1 MNNTAT
7 IRSQA
12 MLGTSHSWAVTMRSL
27 LMELAKM
34 DHKLDLHSI
43 NGYKLF
49 PDELVPFVENNYA
62 SHDLDLTY
70 TLPRNFKDRFLST
83 SSSRMAI
90 YNYESS
96 HLPAVWKDA
105 HTHLDYILPSSNFT
119 KEVFVRGGWP
129 ENKCIVIPHGIH
141 PAEFEN
147 KNKVTNIRSKKT
159 FKFLNVSIPHYR
171 KNIATLIDA
180 YYSEFNFDEDVVLI
194 LKTSLSKP
202 KYKFECDVM
211 KEIISVQNL
220 RKHKGKKLPQVE
232 IIQHRY
238 DSMVPLYN
246 SCDCLVSASS
256 AEGFGLPL
264 LEALAANIL
273 VIAPGCTGQ
282 IDFLNN
288 KNSLLV
294 EAKEIHAGS
303 KYQYWSPTKG
313 AKTFLPVL
321 EDLSS
326 KMRKAF
332 NSKKELLDL
341 FSEERARTV
350 KKFTWNA
357 AARMILDI

>member
-1 MNNTAT
+1 MSNVAT

-12 MLGTSHSWAVTMRSL
+12 MLGTAHSWAVTMRSL
-27 LMELAKM
+27 LVELAKM
-34 DHKLDLHSI
+34 NHKLDLHSI

-49 PDELVPFVENNYA
+49 PEELTPFIESNYA
-62 SHDLDLTY
+62 SHDIDITY
-70 TLPRNFKDRFLST
+70 TLPRNFKDRFLPT

-105 HTHLDYILPSSNFT
+105 HNHLDYVLPSSNFT
-119 KEVFVRGGWP
+119 KEIFVRGGWP
-129 ENKCIVIPHGIH
+129 ERKCIVIPHGIH
-141 PAEFEN
+141 PDEFSN

-171 KNIATLIDA
+171 KNIATLVDA
-180 YYSEFNFDEDVVLI
+180 YYSEFHFDEDVVLI

-211 KEIISVQNL
+211 KEILAVQNM
-220 RKHKGKKLPQVE
+220 RKHKGKKLPQIE

-273 VIAPGCTGQ
+273 VIAPGSTGQ
-282 IDFLNN
+282 TDFLNSE
-288 KNSLLV
+288 NSLLV
-294 EAKEIHAGS
+294 DTREISAGS

-313 AKTFLPVL
+313 ATTFLPVL

-332 NSKKELLDL
+332 SSKKDLLKL
-341 FSEERARTV
+341 FSEGRAKTV
-350 KKFTWNA
+350 DKFTWNA
-357 AARMILDI
+357 AAKMILDI